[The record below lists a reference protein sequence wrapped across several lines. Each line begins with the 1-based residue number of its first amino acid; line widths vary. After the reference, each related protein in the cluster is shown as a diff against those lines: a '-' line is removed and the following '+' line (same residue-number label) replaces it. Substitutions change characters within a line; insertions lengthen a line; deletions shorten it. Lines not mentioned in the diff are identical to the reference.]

1 MVVKNKIG
9 GNKVDD
15 KASIISIIQEMVQNN
30 ASESEIISSL
40 MNLGVSQDQAK
51 RLLLIAQAD
60 TFTLLRSEI
69 DALVKKS
76 VAEQSEFIKKDFSG
90 FVDNLIDEKKE
101 LLKKEIEEEFLK
113 TKLANSAQQKQF
125 QDSINDSVSKL
136 AKLNEE
142 VHLASKENEKTINLI
157 KKDLDETKLKGIKVR
172 NSFFRLFLIGLAL
185 IFFAFSLFFL
195 ISLDIKTITS
205 DSIIA
210 VSVLAFIGGILTYLS
225 INI

>member
-1 MVVKNKIG
+1 MVENE
-9 GNKVDD
+9 NKVDD
-15 KASIISIIQEMVQNN
+15 KKASIISIIQEMVQNN
-30 ASESEIISSL
+30 ASESEIISTL
-40 MNLGVSQDQAK
+40 VNLGVTQDQAK

-69 DALVKKS
+69 DSLVKKS
-76 VAEQSEFIKKDFSG
+76 VVEQSDFMKKDFSG
-90 FVDNLIDEKKE
+90 FVDKIIEQKKE
-101 LLKKEIEEEFLK
+101 SLKKEIEEEFLRN
-113 TKLANSAQQKQF
+113 KLMNSAQQKQF

-142 VHLASKENEKTINLI
+142 VYLASKENEKTINLI

-172 NSFFRLFLIGLAL
+172 NSFFRLFLIGLSL

-210 VSVLAFIGGILTYLS
+210 VTVLAFIGGVLTYLS

>member
-1 MVVKNKIG
+1 MVEDK
-9 GNKVDD
+9 KVIEN

-30 ASESEIISSL
+30 ASESEIISTL
-40 MNLGVSQDQAK
+40 TNLGVSHDQAK

-69 DALVKKS
+69 DSLVKKS
-76 VAEQSEFIKKDFSG
+76 VANQSDFMKKDFSI
-90 FVDNLIDEKKE
+90 FVDKLIDEKKE
-101 LLKKEIEEEFLK
+101 SLKKEIEGEFLK
-113 TKLANSAQQKQF
+113 NKLATSAQQKQF
-125 QDSINDSVSKL
+125 QESINDSVSKL

-142 VHLASKENEKTINLI
+142 IYLASKENEKTINLI

-172 NSFFRLFLIGLAL
+172 NSFFRLFLIGLSL
-185 IFFAFSLFFL
+185 IFFGFSLFFL

-210 VSVLAFIGGILTYLS
+210 VTVMAFIGGVLTYLS

>member
-1 MVVKNKIG
+1 MVLDKKNIE
-9 GNKVDD
+9 D
-15 KASIISIIQEMVQNN
+15 KKTSIITIIQEMVQDN
-30 ASESEIISSL
+30 APETEIVSTL
-40 MNLGVSQDQAK
+40 VNLGVSQDQAK

-69 DALVKKS
+69 DSLVKKS
-76 VAEQSEFIKKDFSG
+76 VFEQSDFMKKDFSN
-90 FVDNLIDEKKE
+90 FIDKTMNEKKQ
-101 LLKKEIEEEFLK
+101 LLQKEIEEEFLK
-113 TKLANSAQQKQF
+113 NRLNNSVQQKQF
-125 QDSINDSVSKL
+125 QESVKDYISKL

-142 VHLASKENEKTINLI
+142 VYLASKENEKTINLI

-172 NSFFRLFLIGLAL
+172 NSFFRLFLIGLSL

-210 VSVLAFIGGILTYLS
+210 VTVLAFIGGVLTYLS

>member
-1 MVVKNKIG
+1 VIEN
-9 GNKVDD
+9 
-15 KASIISIIQEMVQNN
+15 KASIISIIQEMVKNN
-30 ASESEIISSL
+30 ASESEIISTL
-40 MNLGVSQDQAK
+40 TNLGVSHDQAK

-69 DALVKKS
+69 DSLVKKS
-76 VAEQSEFIKKDFSG
+76 VANQSDFMKKDFSI
-90 FVDNLIDEKKE
+90 FVDKLIDEKKE
-101 LLKKEIEEEFLK
+101 SLKKEIEGEFLK
-113 TKLANSAQQKQF
+113 NKLATSAQQKQF
-125 QDSINDSVSKL
+125 QESINDSVSKL

-142 VHLASKENEKTINLI
+142 IYLASKENEKTINLI

-172 NSFFRLFLIGLAL
+172 NSFFRLFLIGLSL
-185 IFFAFSLFFL
+185 IFFGFSLFFL

-210 VSVLAFIGGILTYLS
+210 VTVMAFIGGVLTYLS

>member
-1 MVVKNKIG
+1 MVENE
-9 GNKVDD
+9 NKVDD

-101 LLKKEIEEEFLK
+101 LLKKEIEEVFLK

>member
-1 MVVKNKIG
+1 MVENG
-9 GNKVDD
+9 SKVDD
-15 KASIISIIQEMVQNN
+15 KKASIISIIQEMVQNN
-30 ASESEIISSL
+30 ASESEIISTL
-40 MNLGVSQDQAK
+40 INLGVSQDQAK

-69 DALVKKS
+69 DSLVKKS
-76 VAEQSEFIKKDFSG
+76 VVDQSDFMKKDFSK
-90 FVDNLIDEKKE
+90 FVDQMIEQKKE
-101 LLKKEIEEEFLK
+101 SLKKEIEEEFLRN
-113 TKLANSAQQKQF
+113 KLMNSAQQKQF

-142 VHLASKENEKTINLI
+142 VYLASKENEKTINLI

-172 NSFFRLFLIGLAL
+172 NSFFRLFLIGLSL

-210 VSVLAFIGGILTYLS
+210 VTVLAFIGGVLTYLS